1 MITLRFIAPIAA
13 LSLML
18 QGCLFD
24 ESGTEYIEPSTH
36 TDPKVNLNYDTS
48 VPLASYL
55 TFAENS
61 ADITVTF
68 GSQQFSFP
76 NRSEMYLKGYG
87 GFETDTVWKTSIL
100 EDSRGIKTLRMG
112 YYIVSSADNEIG
124 PPTFH
129 KFAKDERGNVY
140 LTETS
145 EQLRSD
151 LGVTPFRQPSPALL
165 FPAKVEVGES
175 WVAGPTIVPLFYNF
189 SSGTGWTVTLVD
201 DNATAPVSGIENC
214 IVLKYYGESY
224 SYYLYLKDGL
234 GVVEWVNEWSDENGK
249 VKPDNGWARTFDGS
263 GTTDI
268 DYTGYGWGSAPENP
282 VGSVFSSWGIKVVN
296 NEEAN
301 PKAGETSPVNDSG
314 YAFYRVAET
323 SPSDSANYPTLTEL
337 LLPYER
343 EFDSIDFAESKW
355 DALAGK
361 FYHPSIKLS
370 FNGKTY
376 VADESMGSFTVDK
389 LSDEAIGPQHQ
400 KFIGRGTLVNET
412 DENDSR
418 EFVTL
423 LGGNFV
429 NAEKDGLTS
438 DFAIFGLDNDRRL
451 KAAAAGSTY
460 RIYFSYAVL
469 NEPLK
474 EAINLVNGAELNI
487 TDLSYEGDCFGSRD
501 ANELCESQHVA
512 IKFTVPD
519 VEGELELVVG
529 GLDAAGNAKSVS
541 HSFYLPVTRESGSK
555 GTPTARLYDSF
566 DDIIQGS
573 LDNNGEFQTGF
584 INSLA
589 SVDNGKGTIVK
600 YAYDFGDGTIVEDA
614 APLGSYVYT
623 QNGEYQIKLT
633 VTDNDGNTAEAFRK
647 VVITDIGNIVVRN
660 IGNKYGSQFF
670 AVAIDNID
678 EPDGYYDTYQYVY
691 LAQGE
696 SESFTVPGN
705 FSYRVDI
712 FKNGERVRENEIYIR
727 PADNEVIEVNLD

>member
-1 MITLRFIAPIAA
+1 MITLRFIAAIAA

-48 VPLASYL
+48 VPLATYL
-55 TFAENS
+55 TFAEDS

-68 GSQQFSFP
+68 GSQKFSFP

-87 GFETDTVWKTSIL
+87 GFDTDRVWKTSIL

-112 YYIVSSADNEIG
+112 YYIVSSSDNEIG
-124 PPTFH
+124 PPAFH
-129 KFAKDERGNVY
+129 NFAKDERGNIY

-151 LGVTPFRQPSPALL
+151 LGVAPFRQTSPALL

-189 SSGTGWTVTLVD
+189 SSGTGWTATLVD

-214 IVLKYYGESY
+214 IVIKYYGESY
-224 SYYLYLKDGL
+224 SYYMYLKDGL
-234 GVVEWVNEWSDENGK
+234 GVVEWINSWSDENGK
-249 VKPDNGWARTFDGS
+249 VKPDNGWARAQGGT

-268 DYTGYGWGSAPENP
+268 DYTGFGWGHTVGNP
-282 VGSVFSSWGIKVVN
+282 VGSVFSSLGIKVVEG
-296 NEEAN
+296 EEAN
-301 PKAGETSPVNDSG
+301 IKAGESSPVNDSG
-314 YAFYRVAET
+314 YNFYRVAET

-343 EFDSIDFAESKW
+343 EFDSIDFSESKW

-361 FYHPSIKLS
+361 FYHPSIKLKFDS
-370 FNGKTY
+370 KTY
-376 VADESMGSFTVDK
+376 VADESKGTFTVDK
-389 LSDEAIGPQHQ
+389 LFDEPFGPQRQ
-400 KFIGRGTLVNET
+400 EFIGRGTLVNEA
-412 DENDSR
+412 DLSDSR

-423 LGGNFV
+423 LSGNYF
-429 NAEKDGLTS
+429 NAEKDGFTQ
-438 DFAIFGLDNDRRL
+438 DFAVFGLDKNQRL
-451 KAAAAGSTY
+451 KAAAPGSTY
-460 RIYFSYAVL
+460 RIYFSYAAI

-474 EAINLVNGAELNI
+474 AAMALINGDEFNI
-487 TDLSYEGDCFGSRD
+487 TDLSYVYHCFGSRD
-501 ANELCESQHVA
+501 ADGLCISVHAA
-512 IKFTVPD
+512 IQFTVPD
-519 VEGELELVVG
+519 VEGELRLRVG
-529 GLDAAGNAKSVS
+529 GLDATGNTKAVS
-541 HSFYLPVTRESGSK
+541 QDFYLPVTRTISNK
-555 GTPTARLYDSF
+555 GAPTARFYDKF

-573 LDNNGEFQTGF
+573 LDADGKFETGY

-589 SVDNGKGTIVK
+589 STDRGFGTIVK
-600 YAYDFGDGTIVEDA
+600 YAYDFGDGTIHSDA
-614 APLGSYVYT
+614 PPLGTYTYT

-633 VTDNDGNTAEAFRK
+633 VTDNDGNTADAYRK
-647 VVITDIGNIVVRN
+647 VVITDNGNIVVRN
-660 IGNKYGSQFF
+660 IGSEYNSQFF
-670 AVAIDNID
+670 TVAIDNLD
-678 EPDGYYDTYQYVY
+678 KPDGYYDTYQYVF

-696 SESFTVPGN
+696 SKVFTVPGN
-705 FSYRVDI
+705 FNYEVDI
-712 FKNGERVRENEIYIR
+712 FKDGERVRENEIYIR